1 MNELDEGRRAELERA
16 RRAHVRRALCDVID
30 YLEHP
35 PPDDAAWIRGELAG
49 LLGELLDKTGPPD
62 IAIAALR
69 RYALTFTDET
79 KAGEVFEELDDIN
92 TQMDERF
99 ADLDTDP
106 ADLLLE
112 GKPETA
118 LEVFQLKGVG

>member
-1 MNELDEGRRAELERA
+1 MRQLDEGRRAELERA

-35 PPDDAAWIRGELAG
+35 PPDDAAWIRGEL
-49 LLGELLDKTGPPD
+49 

-92 TQMDERF
+92 TKMDERF

-106 ADLLLE
+106 IDLMIE

-118 LEVFQLKGVG
+118 LEVFGLKGFG

>member
-1 MNELDEGRRAELERA
+1 
-16 RRAHVRRALCDVID
+16 VID

-49 LLGELLDKTGPPD
+49 LLVELVDKTGPD
-62 IAIAALR
+62 TALDALR

-79 KAGEVFEELDDIN
+79 KAGEVIDELDDIN
-92 TQMDERF
+92 EKMDRRF

-106 ADLLLE
+106 IDLMLE

-118 LEVFQLKGVG
+118 LEVFAVKGFG